1 MKTVFLLFILLPVI
15 IVGCAQS
22 PDGPKLPDSPEWIEK
37 KMYTTEADLPSSAV
51 AGEPVIFTLRSGTH
65 NACWKFSHIGINA
78 SGNDVFITAYMKR
91 SPEDFA
97 CADVGTTVVEEG
109 AYFPEFPG
117 EYRFRFWRSDTL
129 TLDYTVIAQ

>member
-22 PDGPKLPDSPEWIEK
+22 PEGLEWIEE

-51 AGEPVIFTLRSGTH
+51 AGEPVIFTLRSWLP
-65 NACWKFSHIGINA
+65 NSCWKFSHIGINS
-78 SGNDVFITAYMKR
+78 SGFDVFVTAYMKR
-91 SPEDFA
+91 SPEDLV
-97 CADVGTTVVEEG
+97 CLTVVTPVAEEG
-109 AYFPEFPG
+109 SYIPEFPG
-117 EYRFRFWRSDTL
+117 EYRFHFWRSDTL